1 MIDTGLKDKVVLIT
15 GANNPLGIGAAAAR
29 AFAREGARVAITYLR
44 LPPEPHGFQADEAQQ
59 AADPGLAYYHGQRMK
74 TADNLLRAI
83 HAGGG
88 QAEALE
94 MDITDSTNIP
104 RLYDWAEKV
113 FGPVDVLVN
122 NAAHYEASDTIFT
135 ITPEALSKTFEVNVY
150 AAVLLTAEFVRRYQK
165 RGGQWG
171 RVINLSTDAAQVF
184 AGQIAYGASKATME
198 GFTRSMAIELGPLGI
213 TVNAVAPGPVQ
224 TGYISADFEAEL
236 THQIPLRRIGQPE
249 DIADAIVFLA
259 SGHSR
264 WLTGQVLK
272 VSGGHAL

>member
-236 THQIPLRRIGQPE
+236 TYQIPLRRIGQPE

>member
-198 GFTRSMAIELGPLGI
+198 AFTRSMALELGPLGI

-236 THQIPLRRIGQPE
+236 TYQIPLRRIGQPE

>member
-198 GFTRSMAIELGPLGI
+198 AFTRSMALELGPLGI

>member
-15 GANNPLGIGAAAAR
+15 GANNPLGIGAATAR

-44 LPPEPHGFQADEAQQ
+44 LPPEPHGFLANEAQQ
-59 AADPGLAYYHGQRMK
+59 ATAPGLAYYHGQRMK
-74 TADNLLRAI
+74 TADNLLGTIRT
-83 HAGGG
+83 GGG

-104 RLYDWAEKV
+104 QLYDWAEKV
-113 FGPVDVLVN
+113 LGPVDVLVN

-135 ITPEALSKTFEVNVY
+135 ITPEALSQTFEVNVY

-198 GFTRSMAIELGPLGI
+198 AFTRSMAIELGPLGI

-224 TGYISADFEAEL
+224 TGYISADFEATL